1 MSAPAATEH
10 RIQWWAYAHDGLG
23 NEWKIRRSNTMRG
36 SWGYD
41 VTCSCGWE
49 TKTGG
54 AIRAYLQR
62 EVRWHKMSHED

>member
-1 MSAPAATEH
+1 MSRH

-23 NEWKIRRSNTMRG
+23 NTEKIRRTHDMRG
-36 SWGYD
+36 SWGFD

-54 AIRAYLQR
+54 AIRSYLER
-62 EVRWHKMSHED
+62 EIFWHKLVDEEEVA